1 MRSRQ
6 LGLICLWT
14 GVVLLAC
21 VLGWL
26 VYRADQIGRRLVAI
40 DGHLIGLQ
48 DSLADPTL
56 DQARFRQEL
65 EGLDREISGLTSDVA
80 PFMPLAPHLGWV
92 PTYGGDLAAA
102 PALLQL
108 ADRLTKAGVTLAEVM
123 APMDASAGTASL
135 PALAQTLATH
145 QEELAQVEALLLD
158 AQAIRSSID
167 QDTLSPA
174 LAQRLAWVDTY
185 LPRLRQ
191 ALPLLQQAADMLG
204 AYCPRTYL
212 LLGQNQDELR
222 PNGGYITVAGH
233 MVWDQGRIVAVEMRD
248 SYALDDLSRFHPRP
262 PEPVYAYMG
271 ADLWLLRDANWSPDF
286 RTSARQAAQFYW
298 TDQGIAVDGVIAFD
312 QAALPLL
319 LEQLGAIEVISTSGV
334 DTVTAQNVMD
344 LLQLRWAPG
353 PGQTL
358 SGEWWKQRKSFML
371 SLTQAMLGHLQH
383 EDFSLNSFSFAQNL
397 NQALKAKHILLASDH
412 PAWAQALASLSWDG
426 AIRPGPGDLLAVVDA
441 NVGFNKASAV
451 VERQTDYQV
460 SLHADGSATA
470 YASLV
475 YQHHSQKEV
484 SVCQITPRYE
494 PVYTDMMDRCYWNY
508 VRLLVPEGAQLS
520 SAPHRVVPAT
530 ALLRGQATSG
540 QVDVEILP
548 AGYIAWGQLLL
559 LAPGETA
566 VLDFAYDLPAGTA
579 ARQPDGTWLYQL
591 RLPKQAGTDGQS
603 WQVSVRLPEGA
614 RLLHSMPEVLTA
626 SQTTLTYELSLDT
639 DREIMVRFQLGGDL

>member
-1 MRSRQ
+1 MRSRG
-6 LGLICLWT
+6 LGLICLWS

-26 VYRADQIGRRLVAI
+26 IYRADLVSRRLVAI
-40 DGHLIGLQ
+40 DTRLTGLQ
-48 DSLADPTL
+48 DSLDDQTL
-56 DQARFRQEL
+56 DQALIRQEL
-65 EGLDREISGLTSDVA
+65 QGLDREISGLTSDA
-80 PFMPLAPHLGWV
+80 SPFISVAPHLRWV
-92 PTYGGDLAAA
+92 PIYGGDLAAA
-102 PALLQL
+102 PALLHL
-108 ADRLTKAGVTLAEVM
+108 AHRLTRAGVTLAEIM
-123 APMDASAGTASL
+123 APLDASVGAETL
-135 PALAQTLATH
+135 PVLAQTLAAH
-145 QEELAQVEALLLD
+145 QEGLAQVEALLLD

-185 LPRLRQ
+185 LPHLRQ
-191 ALPLLQQAADMLG
+191 ALPLLQQAADMMG

-222 PNGGYITVAGH
+222 PTGGYITVAGH
-233 MVWDQGRIVAVEMRD
+233 LVWDQGRIASVEMRD
-248 SYALDDLSRFHPRP
+248 TYALDDLSRFHPRP
-262 PEPVYAYMG
+262 PEPLYAYMG

-286 RTSARQAAQFYW
+286 PTSARQAAQFYW
-298 TDQGIAVDGVIAFD
+298 TDQRVAVDGVIAFD
-312 QAALPLL
+312 QAALPRL
-319 LEQLGAIEVISTSGV
+319 LEELGTIEVVSASGV

-344 LLQLRWAPG
+344 LLQQRWAPG

-371 SLTQAMLGHLQH
+371 SLTQALLDHLQRQ
-383 EDFSLNSFSFAQNL
+383 DLSLNTFSFAQDL
-397 NQALKAKHILLASDH
+397 NQALREKHILLASDH
-412 PAWAQALASLSWDG
+412 PAWAQVLAGLNWDG

-460 SLHADGSATA
+460 KLHADGSATA

-475 YQHHSQKEV
+475 YQHHSQKDV
-484 SVCQITPRYE
+484 SVCQITPRYD

-508 VRLLVPEGAQLS
+508 VRLLVPEGTKLNL
-520 SAPHRVVPAT
+520 APHSVVPAT
-530 ALLRGQATSG
+530 ALLRDQGTDG
-540 QVDVEILP
+540 QVDAEILP

-566 VLDFAYDLPAGTA
+566 VLDFAYDLPVGTA
-579 ARQPDGTWLYQL
+579 TRQPDGTWQYLL
-591 RLPKQAGTDGQS
+591 RLPKQAGTDRRN
-603 WQVSVRLPEGA
+603 WQVSVQLPEGA
-614 RLLHSMPEVLTA
+614 RLLRSMPQALSA

-639 DREIMVRFQLGGDL
+639 DQEIIVRYRLGGDL